1 MMQPP
6 TIEDIRAA
14 AERIQGSV
22 IRTPMLVSR
31 TLSEILGAEV
41 WLKFENLQFTAAYKE
56 RGALNKL
63 LQLSPEERARGVIAA
78 SAGNHAQAVA
88 YHAKRLGIP
97 ATIVMPETT
106 PTVKVTQTA
115 GHGATVVL
123 YGKIVDDAFAK
134 ARELALENGY
144 VFIHAFDDPQ
154 IIAGAGTVGLEM
166 LEDSPDLDT
175 IIVPIGGG
183 GLMSGVS
190 IAARS
195 VKPDIELIG
204 VEAELYTSMKCAI
217 QNCQMPLGG
226 DTLAEGIA
234 VKQPG
239 ELTSRI
245 LGEYA
250 NDVVLVSERD
260 LERAVSMLVGIEKTV
275 VEGAGAAGLAAM
287 LSEPERYKGKKVATL
302 LCGGNIDTHLLANV
316 LVRDLVRQGRIARLH
331 VAAHDQPGALAA
343 ITAKVYEAGVNV
355 IEVNHSRIFTQLP
368 AKDTMIEVECEARDP
383 ESIDDVVKRLEAA
396 GFRVERAQLDLS
408 SHYSCLLAGQCLDS
422 IEIDV
427 TKPFSSAFT
436 SRINGCV
443 TIWRRF
449 G

>member
-1 MMQPP
+1 MLQTTPMLPP
-6 TIEDIRAA
+6 TIDDIRAA
-14 AERIQGSV
+14 AERIKGAV

-31 TLSEILGAEV
+31 TLSEVIGAEV

-63 LQLSPEERARGVIAA
+63 LQLTAEERERGVIAA

-88 YHAKRLGIP
+88 YHARRLGIP
-97 ATIVMPETT
+97 AVIVMPEST

-115 GHGATVVL
+115 GHGAQVVL
-123 YGKIVDDAFAK
+123 YGKIVDDAFSK

-144 VFIHAFDDPQ
+144 VFVHAFDDPQ

-166 LEDSPDLDT
+166 LEAAPDLDA

-190 IAARS
+190 IAARTL
-195 VKPDIELIG
+195 KPDIELIG
-204 VEAELYTSMKCAI
+204 VEAELYPSMKCAI
-217 QNCQMPLGG
+217 EGCHLPLGG

-234 VKQPG
+234 VKHPG

-245 LGEYA
+245 LRDLA
-250 NDVVLVSERD
+250 NEVVLVSELD
-260 LERAVSMLVGIEKTV
+260 LERAVAMLVGIEKTV

-287 LSEPERYKGKKVATL
+287 LGEPGRYKGKKVATL

-343 ITAKVYEAGVNV
+343 ITSKVFEAGVNV
-355 IEVNHSRIFTQLP
+355 IEINHSRIFSRLP
-368 AKDTMIEVECEARDP
+368 AKDTVIEVECEAKDAQA
-383 ESIDDVVKRLEAA
+383 IDDVVARLVGA
-396 GFRVERAQLDLS
+396 GFTVERASLD
-408 SHYSCLLAGQCLDS
+408 
-422 IEIDV
+422 
-427 TKPFSSAFT
+427 
-436 SRINGCV
+436 
-443 TIWRRF
+443 
-449 G
+449 

>member
-1 MMQPP
+1 MLQPASMQPP

-14 AERIQGSV
+14 AERIRGAV

-63 LQLSPEERARGVIAA
+63 LQLSPAERERGVIAA

-97 ATIVMPETT
+97 ATIVMPEST

-144 VFIHAFDDPQ
+144 VFVHAFDDPQ
-154 IIAGAGTVGLEM
+154 IIAGAGTLGLEM
-166 LEDSPDLDT
+166 LEDAPDLDVIT
-175 IIVPIGGG
+175 VPIGGG

-190 IAARS
+190 IAARAL
-195 VKPDIELIG
+195 KPGIELIG
-204 VEAELYTSMKCAI
+204 VEAELYPSMKCAI
-217 QNCQMPLGG
+217 EGCHMPLGG

-245 LGEYA
+245 LKENA

-260 LERAVSMLVGIEKTV
+260 LERSVAMLVGIEKTV

-287 LSEPERYKGKKVATL
+287 LADPERYKGKKVATL

-331 VAAHDQPGALAA
+331 IAAHDQPGALAA
-343 ITAKVYEAGVNV
+343 ITAKVFEAGVNV
-355 IEVNHSRIFTQLP
+355 IEINHSRIFTRLP
-368 AKDTMIEVECEARDP
+368 AKDTMIEVECEARDAQ
-383 ESIDDVVKRLEAA
+383 SIDDVVARLEAA
-396 GFRVERAQLDLS
+396 GFRVERAQLD
-408 SHYSCLLAGQCLDS
+408 
-422 IEIDV
+422 
-427 TKPFSSAFT
+427 
-436 SRINGCV
+436 
-443 TIWRRF
+443 
-449 G
+449 

>member
-1 MMQPP
+1 MLQTTSMQPP
-6 TIEDIRAA
+6 TIDDIRAA
-14 AERIQGSV
+14 AERIDGAV

-31 TLSEILGAEV
+31 TLSEIMGAEV

-63 LQLSPEERARGVIAA
+63 LQLTPEERARGVIAA

-97 ATIVMPETT
+97 ATIVMPEST

-123 YGKIVDDAFAK
+123 YGKIVDDAFAR

-166 LEDSPDLDT
+166 LEDVPDLDVIT
-175 IIVPIGGG
+175 VPIGGG

-204 VEAELYTSMKCAI
+204 VEAELYPSMKCAI

-245 LGEYA
+245 LREYA
-250 NDVVLVSERD
+250 DDVVLVSERD
-260 LERAVSMLVGIEKTV
+260 LERAVAMLVGIEKTV

-287 LSEPERYKGKKVATL
+287 LAEPDRYKGKKVATL

-368 AKDTMIEVECEARDP
+368 AKDTMIEVECEARDAQ
-383 ESIDDVVKRLEAA
+383 SIDDVVKRLEAA
-396 GFRVERAQLDLS
+396 GFRVERAQLD
-408 SHYSCLLAGQCLDS
+408 
-422 IEIDV
+422 
-427 TKPFSSAFT
+427 
-436 SRINGCV
+436 
-443 TIWRRF
+443 
-449 G
+449 

>member
-1 MMQPP
+1 MKRYALAPMLEPP
-6 TIEDIRAA
+6 TIDDIRSAA
-14 AERIQGSV
+14 VRIDGAV
-22 IRTPMLVSR
+22 IRTPMLVSQ
-31 TLSEILGAEV
+31 TLSKIIGAEV

-63 LQLSPEERARGVIAA
+63 LQLTPEERARGVIAA

-97 ATIVMPETT
+97 AVIVMPEGT
-106 PTVKVTQTA
+106 PTIKVTQTE
-115 GHGATVVL
+115 GHGARVVL
-123 YGKIVDDAFAK
+123 YGKIVDDAFTK
-134 ARELALENGY
+134 ARELEAEHGY
-144 VFIHAFDDPQ
+144 VFVHAFDDPQ

-166 LEDSPDLDT
+166 LEDAPDLDT

-190 IAARS
+190 IAARA

-204 VEAELYTSMKCAI
+204 VEAELYPSMKCAI

-245 LGEYA
+245 LAEYA
-250 NDVVLVSERD
+250 NDVVLVPERD
-260 LERAVSMLVGIEKTV
+260 LERAVAMRAGIEKTV

-287 LSEPERYKGKKVATL
+287 LAEPGRYKGKKIATL

-316 LVRDLVRQGRIARLH
+316 LVRDLVRQGRIARLR
-331 VAAHDQPGALAA
+331 VAAQDRPGALAA
-343 ITAKVYEAGVNV
+343 ITAKVYEAGANI
-355 IEVNHSRIFTQLP
+355 IEVNHSRIFTRLP
-368 AKDTMIEVECEARDP
+368 AKDTVIEVECEARDP
-383 ESIDDVVKRLEAA
+383 AAIDDVVKRLEAA
-396 GFRVERAQLDLS
+396 GFEVERAQLD
-408 SHYSCLLAGQCLDS
+408 
-422 IEIDV
+422 
-427 TKPFSSAFT
+427 
-436 SRINGCV
+436 
-443 TIWRRF
+443 
-449 G
+449 

>member
-1 MMQPP
+1 MLQPP
-6 TIEDIRAA
+6 TIDDIRAA
-14 AERIQGSV
+14 AERVKGAV

-31 TLSEILGAEV
+31 TFSEIIGAEV

-63 LQLSPEERARGVIAA
+63 LQLSPEDRARGVIAA

-88 YHAKRLGIP
+88 YHARRLGIP
-97 ATIVMPETT
+97 AVIVMPEST

-115 GHGATVVL
+115 GHGAQVVL
-123 YGKIVDDAFAK
+123 YGKIVDDAFSK

-144 VFIHAFDDPQ
+144 VFVHAFDDPQ

-166 LEDSPDLDT
+166 LEAAPDLDIIT
-175 IIVPIGGG
+175 IPIGGG

-190 IAARS
+190 IAARAL
-195 VKPDIELIG
+195 KPEIELIG
-204 VEAELYTSMKCAI
+204 VEAELYPSMKCAI
-217 QNCQMPLGG
+217 EGCHLPLGG

-245 LGEYA
+245 LRELA

-260 LERAVSMLVGIEKTV
+260 LERAVAMLVGIEKTV

-287 LSEPERYKGKKVATL
+287 LTEPERFRGKKVATI

-316 LVRDLVRQGRIARLH
+316 LVRDLVRQGRIARLR
-331 VAAHDQPGALAA
+331 VAAEDQPGALAA
-343 ITAKVYEAGVNV
+343 IASKVY
-355 IEVNHSRIFTQLP
+355 
-368 AKDTMIEVECEARDP
+368 
-383 ESIDDVVKRLEAA
+383 AA
-396 GFRVERAQLDLS
+396 GA
-408 SHYSCLLAGQCLDS
+408 
-422 IEIDV
+422 
-427 TKPFSSAFT
+427 
-436 SRINGCV
+436 
-443 TIWRRF
+443 
-449 G
+449 

>member
-1 MMQPP
+1 MQPP
-6 TIEDIRAA
+6 TIDDIRAA
-14 AERIQGSV
+14 AKRIEGAV

-31 TLSEILGAEV
+31 TLSEIIGAEV

-97 ATIVMPETT
+97 ATIVMPEPT

-123 YGKIVDDAFAK
+123 HGKIVDDAFAK

-144 VFIHAFDDPQ
+144 VFVHAFDDPQ
-154 IIAGAGTVGLEM
+154 VIAGAGTVGLEM
-166 LEDSPDLDT
+166 LEDAPDLDT
-175 IIVPIGGG
+175 IVVPIGGG

-190 IAARS
+190 IAARA

-204 VEAELYTSMKCAI
+204 VEAELYPSMKCAI
-217 QNCQMPLGG
+217 QHCQMPLGG

-245 LGEYA
+245 LAEYA
-250 NDVVLVSERD
+250 DDVVLVAERE
-260 LERAVSMLVGIEKTV
+260 LERAVAMLVGIEKTV

-287 LSEPERYKGKKVATL
+287 LSDRERYRGKKVATL

-355 IEVNHSRIFTQLP
+355 IEINHSRIFTRLP

-383 ESIDDVVKRLEAA
+383 QSIDDVVARLEAA
-396 GFRVERAQLDLS
+396 GFRVERASLD
-408 SHYSCLLAGQCLDS
+408 
-422 IEIDV
+422 
-427 TKPFSSAFT
+427 
-436 SRINGCV
+436 
-443 TIWRRF
+443 
-449 G
+449 

>member
-1 MMQPP
+1 MLAPP
-6 TIEDIRAA
+6 TIDDIRAA
-14 AERIQGSV
+14 TKRIEGAV

-31 TLSEILGAEV
+31 TLSEFIGAEV

-63 LQLSPEERARGVIAA
+63 LQLTPEERARGVIAA

-97 ATIVMPETT
+97 AVIVMPEPT
-106 PTVKVTQTA
+106 PTVKVTQTK
-115 GHGATVVL
+115 GHGAEVVL
-123 YGKIVDDAFAK
+123 YGQIVDDAFAR

-166 LEDSPDLDT
+166 LEDVPELDT

-195 VKPDIELIG
+195 VRPDIELIG
-204 VEAELYTSMKCAI
+204 VEAELYPSMKCAI
-217 QNCQMPLGG
+217 QHCNMPLGG

-245 LGEYA
+245 LAEYA

-260 LERAVSMLVGIEKTV
+260 LERAVAMLVGIEKTV

-355 IEVNHSRIFTQLP
+355 LEINHSRIFTSLP

-383 ESIDDVVKRLEAA
+383 QSIEDVVARLEAA
-396 GFRVERAQLDLS
+396 GFRVERASLD
-408 SHYSCLLAGQCLDS
+408 
-422 IEIDV
+422 
-427 TKPFSSAFT
+427 
-436 SRINGCV
+436 
-443 TIWRRF
+443 
-449 G
+449 

>member
-1 MMQPP
+1 MLQTTPMQPP
-6 TIEDIRAA
+6 TLDDIRAA
-14 AERIQGSV
+14 AVRIDGAV
-22 IRTPMLVSR
+22 IKTPMLVSR

-97 ATIVMPETT
+97 ATIVMPEST

-123 YGKIVDDAFAK
+123 FGKIVDDAFAK
-134 ARELALENGY
+134 ARELALEKGY

-166 LEDSPDLDT
+166 IEEAPDLDT
-175 IIVPIGGG
+175 IVVPIGGG

-190 IAARS
+190 IAARA

-204 VEAELYTSMKCAI
+204 VEAELYPSMKCAI
-217 QNCQMPLGG
+217 QNCQMSLGG

-245 LGEYA
+245 LREYA
-250 NDVVLVSERD
+250 NDVALVSERD
-260 LERAVSMLVGIEKTV
+260 LERAVAMLVGIEKTV

-287 LSEPERYKGKKVATL
+287 LAEPNRYKGKKVATL

-316 LVRDLVRQGRIARLH
+316 LVRDMVRQGRIARLR

-355 IEVNHSRIFTQLP
+355 IEINHSRIFTQLP
-368 AKDTMIEVECEARDP
+368 AKDTMIEVECEAKDAA
-383 ESIDDVVKRLEAA
+383 SIDDVVGRLEAA
-396 GFRVERAQLDLS
+396 GFTVERVS
-408 SHYSCLLAGQCLDS
+408 SD
-422 IEIDV
+422 
-427 TKPFSSAFT
+427 
-436 SRINGCV
+436 
-443 TIWRRF
+443 
-449 G
+449 